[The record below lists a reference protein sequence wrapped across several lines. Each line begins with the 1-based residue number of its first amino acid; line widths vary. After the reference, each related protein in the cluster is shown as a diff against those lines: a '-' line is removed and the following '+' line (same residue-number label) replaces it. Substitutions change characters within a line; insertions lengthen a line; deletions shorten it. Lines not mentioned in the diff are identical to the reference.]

1 MLKTLV
7 KKQLMEIFRSYFYNA
22 KTNKKRSTAGIIAYI
37 LLFAALMIGLGGMF
51 TGLSVS
57 LCAPL
62 TQAGMSWLYFALM
75 SLLAIFL
82 GAFGSVFNTYAGLYA
97 AKDNDLLLSLPIPV
111 RTLMASRLLG
121 VYLMGLMYAAVVI
134 VPAVIVYWMRVSAAP
149 MTILGGVLLTVLI
162 SAFVLT
168 LSCAL
173 GWLVAKVSR
182 KLKRK
187 NFITVIVSL
196 AGIAVYYF
204 FVFKAQTALEAL
216 VANAALYGEKI
227 KGAAHPLYLVGCV
240 GTGDGRAML
249 LVSLIVA
256 ALFALMWALLAHSF
270 LKLSTATGASERAVY
285 RERTLKRQSADAALF
300 QKELARFTASPN
312 YMLNC
317 GLGIL
322 LLPVAGVALV
332 IKGGELLPLLQMA
345 FGDRGGC
352 VEVLLCTGVCTIAA
366 MNDMAAP
373 SVSLEGKNL
382 WLAQS
387 LPVTPWQVLRA
398 QERACRDAAMASM
411 KADGI
416 DYDERIE
423 RLQEVTYPKPL
434 EDLLWPAFHTYC
446 ESVPWANDYR
456 LSPKSVLRDMLET
469 ASDFKGYIA
478 RYGISRSEGTL
489 LRYLSDAYRVL
500 DRTLPPDKRNDE
512 LDQIVEWLGFVVRT
526 TDSSLLDEWAGLD
539 SDDAGMDAA
548 PPQDADVVVKDRK
561 AVSCETRC
569 SRASGC
575 SPPRR
580 RASWESSTRSG
591 AGASH
596 VGVRLWS
603 AFSTSTRKCCSTA
616 TRARAGT

>member
-22 KTNKKRSTAGIIAYI
+22 KTNERRSKGATVAFIV
-37 LLFAALMIGLGGMF
+37 LFAAVMIVIIGGMF
-51 TGLSVS
+51 FGMSLA

-62 TQAGMSWLYFALM
+62 AQAGMSWLYFAIM
-75 SLLAIFL
+75 SLMAAFL

-149 MTILGGVLLTVLI
+149 RYILGGVLLTALI
-162 SAFVLT
+162 SIFVLT

-204 FVFKAQTALEAL
+204 FVFKAQTAMEAL
-216 VANAALYGEKI
+216 VANAALYGEKV

-270 LKLSTATGASERAVY
+270 LKLSTATGASGRAVY
-285 RERTLKRQSADAALF
+285 RERALKRQSADAALF
-300 QKELARFTASPN
+300 KKELARFTASPN

-322 LLPVAGVALV
+322 LLPVAGVALL
-332 IKGGELLPLLQMA
+332 IKGGELLLLLQMA

-352 VEVLLCTGVCTIAA
+352 VEVLLCTGVCAIAS
-366 MNDMAAP
+366 MNDMATP
-373 SVSLEGKNL
+373 SVSLEGKSL

-387 LPVTPWQVLRA
+387 LPVKPWQVLRA
-398 QERACRDAAMASM
+398 KLKVQLALTALPALVPLACMAFILPVTAA
-411 KADGI
+411 
-416 DYDERIE
+416 
-423 RLQEVTYPKPL
+423 LPL
-434 EDLLWPAFHTYC
+434 VFAEALA
-446 ESVPWANDYR
+446 
-456 LSPKSVLRDMLET
+456 
-469 ASDFKGYIA
+469 YIA
-478 RYGISRSEGTL
+478 FSACLGLTLGVARANLTWTSELMPIKQSLAVTIALFGGWLYAIVFAGLYLWQGWKLGAAAYLAIAAAVTLAVTALL
-489 LRYLSDAYRVL
+489 LR
-500 DRTLPPDKRNDE
+500 
-512 LDQIVEWLGFVVRT
+512 WLKT
-526 TDSSLLDEWAGLD
+526 
-539 SDDAGMDAA
+539 
-548 PPQDADVVVKDRK
+548 K
-561 AVSCETRC
+561 
-569 SRASGC
+569 
-575 SPPRR
+575 
-580 RASWESSTRSG
+580 G
-591 AGASH
+591 AQRFAM
-596 VGVRLWS
+596 L
-603 AFSTSTRKCCSTA
+603 
-616 TRARAGT
+616 

>member
-22 KTNKKRSTAGIIAYI
+22 KTNQKRSKNAVVGYI
-37 LLFAALMIGLGGMF
+37 VLFAFVMIVIIGGMF
-51 TGLSVS
+51 TVMS
-57 LCAPL
+57 LALCVPL
-62 TQAGMSWLYFALM
+62 AQVGMSWLYFAIM
-75 SLLAIFL
+75 SLMATFL

-149 MTILGGVLLTVLI
+149 MAILGGVLLTVLI

-187 NFITVIVSL
+187 NFITVIISL

-204 FVFKAQTALEAL
+204 FVFKAQTAMEAL
-216 VANAALYGEKI
+216 IANAALYGEKI
-227 KGAAHPLYLVGCV
+227 KGVLQDVGYGLCDNVEHADLILFNTCAGREHAEQRVFGNV
-240 GTGDGRAML
+240 GA
-249 LVSLIVA
+249 
-256 ALFALMWALLAHSF
+256 
-270 LKLSTATGASERAVY
+270 LKLSPATGASERAVY
-285 RERTLKRQSADAALF
+285 REKTAKRQSADAALF
-300 QKELARFTASPN
+300 KKELARFTASPN

-345 FGDRGGC
+345 FGNRGGC

-366 MNDMAAP
+366 MNDMATP

-398 QERACRDAAMASM
+398 KLKVQLALTAIPALVPLACMVLVLPLTPALPLIFVTALSYIVFSACLGLTLGVMRANLTWTNELAPVKQSLAVAIAMFGGWAYALLLAWLYLLLGWRIGAAVYLALVSAATIAAALALL
-411 KADGI
+411 KWLKTKGAQ
-416 DYDERIE
+416 
-423 RLQEVTYPKPL
+423 RL
-434 EDLLWPAFHTYC
+434 
-446 ESVPWANDYR
+446 
-456 LSPKSVLRDMLET
+456 
-469 ASDFKGYIA
+469 
-478 RYGISRSEGTL
+478 
-489 LRYLSDAYRVL
+489 
-500 DRTLPPDKRNDE
+500 
-512 LDQIVEWLGFVVRT
+512 
-526 TDSSLLDEWAGLD
+526 
-539 SDDAGMDAA
+539 AA
-548 PPQDADVVVKDRK
+548 
-561 AVSCETRC
+561 
-569 SRASGC
+569 
-575 SPPRR
+575 
-580 RASWESSTRSG
+580 
-591 AGASH
+591 
-596 VGVRLWS
+596 L
-603 AFSTSTRKCCSTA
+603 
-616 TRARAGT
+616 

>member
-22 KTNKKRSTAGIIAYI
+22 KTNQKRSKNAVVGYI
-37 LLFAALMIGLGGMF
+37 VLFAFVMIVIIGGMF
-51 TGLSVS
+51 TVMS
-57 LCAPL
+57 LALCVPL
-62 TQAGMSWLYFALM
+62 AQVGMSWLYFAIM
-75 SLLAIFL
+75 SLMAIFL

-149 MTILGGVLLTVLI
+149 MAILGGVLLTVLI

-204 FVFKAQTALEAL
+204 FVFKAQTAMEAL
-216 VANAALYGEKI
+216 IANAALYGEKI

-270 LKLSTATGASERAVY
+270 LKLSTATGASGRAVY

-300 QKELARFTASPN
+300 KKELARFTASPN

-345 FGDRGGC
+345 FGNRGGC

-366 MNDMAAP
+366 MNDMATP

-398 QERACRDAAMASM
+398 KLKVQLALTAIPALVPLACMVLVLPLTPALPL
-411 KADGI
+411 I
-416 DYDERIE
+416 F
-423 RLQEVTYPKPL
+423 VT
-434 EDLLWPAFHTYC
+434 A
-446 ESVPWANDYR
+446 
-456 LSPKSVLRDMLET
+456 LS
-469 ASDFKGYIA
+469 YIA
-478 RYGISRSEGTL
+478 FSACLGLTL
-489 LRYLSDAYRVL
+489 GVMRANLTWTNELAPIKQSLAVTIAMFGGWAYAL
-500 DRTLPPDKRNDE
+500 AL
-512 LDQIVEWLGFVVRT
+512 
-526 TDSSLLDEWAGLD
+526 AGLYLLLGWRIGATVYLALV
-539 SDDAGMDAA
+539 SAA
-548 PPQDADVVVKDRK
+548 TIAAALALLKWLK
-561 AVSCETRC
+561 TK
-569 SRASGC
+569 
-575 SPPRR
+575 
-580 RASWESSTRSG
+580 G
-591 AGASH
+591 AQ
-596 VGVRLWS
+596 RL
-603 AFSTSTRKCCSTA
+603 AA
-616 TRARAGT
+616 L

>member
-1 MLKTLV
+1 MLRVLL
-7 KKQLMEIFRSYFYNA
+7 KKQLSEIFRGFFYNP
-22 KTNKKRSTAGIIAYI
+22 KTNRAKSRSATVGCLIAFN
-37 LLFAALMIGLGGMF
+37 LLIFGLLGGMF
-51 TGLSVS
+51 AFLAVGI
-57 LCAPL
+57 CGPL
-62 TQAGMSWLYFALM
+62 TSAGLGWMYFAL
-75 SLLAIFL
+75 LVLIAVAL
-82 GAFGSVFNTYAGLYA
+82 GTFGSVFNTYAGLYA

-149 MTILGGVLLTVLI
+149 MAILGGVLLTVLI

-204 FVFKAQTALEAL
+204 FVFKAQTAMEAL

-249 LVSLIVA
+249 LVTLIVA

-270 LKLSTATGASERAVY
+270 LKLSTATGASGRAVY

-300 QKELARFTASPN
+300 QKELARFTASAN

-345 FGDRGGC
+345 FDNRGGC
-352 VEVLLCTGVCTIAA
+352 AEVLLCTGVCTIAA
-366 MNDMAAP
+366 MNDMATP

-398 QERACRDAAMASM
+398 KLKVQFALTAIPALVPLACMVLVLPLTPALPLIFVTALSYIVFSACLGLTLGVMRANLTWTNELAPIKQSLAVAIAMFGGWAY
-411 KADGI
+411 A
-416 DYDERIE
+416 
-423 RLQEVTYPKPL
+423 
-434 EDLLWPAFHTYC
+434 LL
-446 ESVPWANDYR
+446 
-456 LSPKSVLRDMLET
+456 L
-469 ASDFKGYIA
+469 
-478 RYGISRSEGTL
+478 
-489 LRYLSDAYRVL
+489 
-500 DRTLPPDKRNDE
+500 
-512 LDQIVEWLGFVVRT
+512 
-526 TDSSLLDEWAGLD
+526 AGLYLLLGWRIGATVYLALV
-539 SDDAGMDAA
+539 SAA
-548 PPQDADVVVKDRK
+548 TIAAALALLKWLK
-561 AVSCETRC
+561 TK
-569 SRASGC
+569 
-575 SPPRR
+575 
-580 RASWESSTRSG
+580 G
-591 AGASH
+591 AQ
-596 VGVRLWS
+596 RL
-603 AFSTSTRKCCSTA
+603 AA
-616 TRARAGT
+616 L

>member
-7 KKQLMEIFRSYFYNA
+7 KKQLMEIFRSYFYDA
-22 KTNKKRSTAGIIAYI
+22 KKNRRRSTLSTA
-37 LLFAALMIGLGGMF
+37 LFIVLFVLIMVGMLGGIF
-51 TGLSVS
+51 TFLSLT
-57 LCAPL
+57 LCDAM
-62 TQAGMSWLYFALM
+62 TSAGMDWLYFALM
-75 SLLAIFL
+75 GLMAIFL

-149 MTILGGVLLTVLI
+149 MVLLGGVLLTVLI

-187 NFITVIVSL
+187 NFITVIISL

-204 FVFKAQTALEAL
+204 FVFKAQTAMEAL

-270 LKLSTATGASERAVY
+270 LKLSTATGASGHTVY

-300 QKELARFTASPN
+300 KKELARFTASPN

-345 FGDRGGC
+345 FGNRGGC

-366 MNDMAAP
+366 MNDMATP

-398 QERACRDAAMASM
+398 KLKVQFALTAIPALVPLACMVLVLPLTPALPL
-411 KADGI
+411 I
-416 DYDERIE
+416 F
-423 RLQEVTYPKPL
+423 VT
-434 EDLLWPAFHTYC
+434 A
-446 ESVPWANDYR
+446 
-456 LSPKSVLRDMLET
+456 LS
-469 ASDFKGYIA
+469 YIA
-478 RYGISRSEGTL
+478 FSACLGLTL
-489 LRYLSDAYRVL
+489 GVMRANLTWTNELAPVKQSLAVAIAMFGGWAYA
-500 DRTLPPDKRNDE
+500 
-512 LDQIVEWLGFVVRT
+512 
-526 TDSSLLDEWAGLD
+526 LLLAGLYLLL
-539 SDDAGMDAA
+539 GWRIGAA
-548 PPQDADVVVKDRK
+548 VYLAL
-561 AVSCETRC
+561 VSAATI
-569 SRASGC
+569 A
-575 SPPRR
+575 
-580 RASWESSTRSG
+580 AALALLKWLKTKG
-591 AGASH
+591 AQ
-596 VGVRLWS
+596 RL
-603 AFSTSTRKCCSTA
+603 AA
-616 TRARAGT
+616 L